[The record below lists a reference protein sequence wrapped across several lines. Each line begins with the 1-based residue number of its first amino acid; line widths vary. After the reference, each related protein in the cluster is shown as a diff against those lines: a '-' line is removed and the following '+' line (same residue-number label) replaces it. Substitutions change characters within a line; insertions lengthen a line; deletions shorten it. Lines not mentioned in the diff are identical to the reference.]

1 MAKHKIGTQ
10 EEWAAAREELLKRE
24 QELGSLDEELAKQR
38 QDLPWVPV
46 EKEYTFDTDEGKK
59 TLPELFDGRSQLLI
73 YHLMFGPSYELACP
87 GCTGLADHFDAT
99 LVHLNNRDVT
109 LMAISRAPI
118 EKLQAYK
125 RRMGWSFPW
134 VSSRDSDFNFDF
146 GVSAPEEQISPLLEA
161 GVPPVVERLAADCGT
176 TALGYMTEQQ
186 ALSAFALS
194 DGVVYQTY
202 SAYARG
208 VEIMMGFYPLLD
220 RAPKGRNESDSE
232 EFWIRRHDEY

>member
-1 MAKHKIGTQ
+1 MLYVA
-10 EEWAAAREELLKRE
+10 
-24 QELGSLDEELAKQR
+24 
-38 QDLPWVPV
+38 
-46 EKEYTFDTDEGKK
+46 
-59 TLPELFDGRSQLLI
+59 
-73 YHLMFGPSYELACP
+73 
-87 GCTGLADHFDAT
+87 
-99 LVHLNNRDVT
+99 
-109 LMAISRAPI
+109 RAPL

-125 RRMGWSFPW
+125 RRMGWGFPW

-146 GVSAPEEQISPLLEA
+146 GVSAPEEQIAPLLEA

-176 TALGYMTEQQ
+176 TPLGYMTEQQ

-194 DGVVYQTY
+194 GGAVYQTY

>member
-1 MAKHKIGTQ
+1 
-10 EEWAAAREELLKRE
+10 
-24 QELGSLDEELAKQR
+24 
-38 QDLPWVPV
+38 
-46 EKEYTFDTDEGKK
+46 
-59 TLPELFDGRSQLLI
+59 
-73 YHLMFGPSYELACP
+73 MFGPSYEAGCP
-87 GCTGLADHFDAT
+87 VCSSSADTVNGA
-99 LVHLNNRDVT
+99 VPHLNARDVT
-109 LMAISRAPI
+109 MLYVSRTPL

-125 RRMGWSFPW
+125 RRMGWGFPW
-134 VSSRDSDFNFDF
+134 VSSLDSDFNFDF

-176 TALGYMTEQQ
+176 TPLGYMTEQQ

-220 RAPKGRNESDSE
+220 RAPKGRNESGSE
-232 EFWIRRHDEY
+232 ELWIRRHDEY

>member
-1 MAKHKIGTQ
+1 
-10 EEWAAAREELLKRE
+10 
-24 QELGSLDEELAKQR
+24 
-38 QDLPWVPV
+38 
-46 EKEYTFDTDEGKK
+46 
-59 TLPELFDGRSQLLI
+59 
-73 YHLMFGPSYELACP
+73 
-87 GCTGLADHFDAT
+87 
-99 LVHLNNRDVT
+99 
-109 LMAISRAPI
+109 
-118 EKLQAYK
+118 
-125 RRMGWSFPW
+125 MGWGFPW
-134 VSSRDSDFNFDF
+134 VSSLDSDFNFDF

-176 TALGYMTEQQ
+176 TPLGYMTEQQ